1 MATLTV
7 ATKANGALV
16 FPGVLAA
23 AGDSAIDTSVVPFLV
38 DYASSTH
45 DSKRS
50 QINEWVQRSITLS
63 VSDFNSL
70 KQPMHELDSHLI
82 LRSYIVGHSL
92 TLADILIWA
101 SLHSNK
107 ATSSLRKTSTNIT
120 RWYTF
125 IEHTNPWLETTISD
139 LTRTARR
146 HKAAASAAG
155 ASYNIGLKHTANRIV
170 TRFPPEP
177 SGYLHIGHAKAALL
191 NDYFA
196 HEYASER
203 GVLICRFDDTNPSRE
218 SSEFQDSILRDLE
231 LLGVRPDRVS
241 YSSDYFQQMYEG
253 CVRLI
258 RLGKAYADN
267 TPKEVMQDQRRDGVP
282 SACRDMSIK
291 DTLSHLENMKSGS
304 SEGQKWCIRA
314 RISVDNPNKA
324 LRDPVIYRCN
334 LQPHHRTGTIWSI
347 YPTYDFCAPFLDALE
362 GVTHALR
369 TNEYRDRNPQY
380 QWLQQALSLREV
392 DIWDFSRLS
401 FVRTVLSK
409 RKLSLLVEKGVVSG
423 WDDPRMPTVRGIR
436 RRGITVPALREF
448 ILKQGPSQ
456 NIVNLDWT
464 AFWATNKK
472 YIDPVAPRHTAI
484 ASLNAVVA
492 TIDGV
497 TKMTSEEKPRHN
509 KNASLGTKKVFFGK
523 EIFLA
528 QDDAAS
534 LKPDEEFTLMNWGN
548 AIVTSIT
555 ADPHTGTVQDIN
567 LRLHLRGDFKKTDKK
582 LTWLAREPTNTI
594 PVDLVYFDH
603 LINKDKLENGDD
615 LLSCV
620 TPRSEVRV
628 EAWADCGVAGLVED
642 DIVQLDRVG
651 YFRVDC
657 AYKFGGR
664 TVLFNIPAGKG
675 SSLGGR

>member
-1 MATLTV
+1 
-7 ATKANGALV
+7 
-16 FPGVLAA
+16 
-23 AGDSAIDTSVVPFLV
+23 
-38 DYASSTH
+38 
-45 DSKRS
+45 
-50 QINEWVQRSITLS
+50 
-63 VSDFNSL
+63 
-70 KQPMHELDSHLI
+70 MHELDSHLA

-92 TLADILIWA
+92 TLADILTWGT
-101 SLHSNK
+101 LRSNK
-107 ATSSLRKTSTNIT
+107 ASHTLRKTSPNTN

-125 IEHTNPWLETTISD
+125 IENTNPWLNTTISD
-139 LTRTARR
+139 LTR
-146 HKAAASAAG
+146 AAWLKNATASAAG
-155 ASYNIGLKHTANRIV
+155 ASYNIGLSNTTNGIV

-196 HEYASER
+196 HEHASKR
-203 GVLICRFDDTNPSRE
+203 GVLICRFDDTNPSKE

-241 YSSDYFQQMYEG
+241 YSSDYFQELYEG

-258 RLGKAYADN
+258 RLGKAYADD
-267 TPKEVMQDQRRDGVP
+267 TPKELMQDQRRDGLP
-282 SACRDMSIK
+282 SACRDMSIE
-291 DTLSHLENMKSGS
+291 DTLSRLGSMKAGS
-304 SEGQKWCIRA
+304 REGQRWCIRA
-314 RISVDNPNKA
+314 RISIDDPNKA

-334 LQPHHRTGTIWSI
+334 LQPHHRTGATWYI

-380 QWLQQALSLREV
+380 RWVQRALSLREV
-392 DIWDFSRLS
+392 EIWDFSRLS

-436 RRGITVPALREF
+436 RRGMTVPALRDF

-456 NIVNLDWT
+456 NIVNLDWA
-464 AFWATNKK
+464 AFWATNRK
-472 YIDPVAPRHTAI
+472 YIEPVAPRHTAI
-484 ASLNAVVA
+484 VSPNAVLA
-492 TIDGV
+492 TVDGV
-497 TKMTSEEKPRHN
+497 TETTSVEKPRHN

-523 EIFLA
+523 EILLA

-534 LKPDEEFTLMNWGN
+534 LKPDEELTLMNWGN

-555 ADPHTGTVQDIN
+555 TDPHTGTVQDMKF
-567 LRLHLRGDFKKTDKK
+567 RLHLDGDFKKTDKK
-582 LTWLAREPTNTI
+582 LTWLAREPTNAV
-594 PVDLVYFDH
+594 PVDLVYFYH
-603 LINKDKLENGDD
+603 LISKDKLENRDD

-620 TPRSEVRV
+620 TPQSEARV

-642 DIVQLDRVG
+642 DIVQFDRVG
-651 YFRVDC
+651 YFRVDR
-657 AYKFGGR
+657 AYTGGGR
-664 TVLFNIPAGKG
+664 AVLFNIPTGKG
-675 SSLGGR
+675 SSFVGGR

>member
-16 FPGVLAA
+16 LPAVLAA
-23 AGDSAIDTSVVPFLV
+23 TYLSMNCDYKVTIEYKDVRTLERGEILNLATDVGDTAVDGSVVYFLV
-38 DYASSTH
+38 NRTGFTH
-45 DSKRS
+45 GPQQT
-50 QINEWVQRSITLS
+50 QI
-63 VSDFNSL
+63 SDWIQQDTALFTPDFISL
-70 KQPMHELDSHLI
+70 RQPMHELDSHLT
-82 LRSYIVGHSL
+82 LRSYIIGYSL
-92 TLADILIWA
+92 TLADILTWA
-101 SLHSNK
+101 TLRSNK
-107 ATSSLRKTSTNIT
+107 ASPTLRKASTNVN
-120 RWYTF
+120 RW
-125 IEHTNPWLETTISD
+125 
-139 LTRTARR
+139 
-146 HKAAASAAG
+146 
-155 ASYNIGLKHTANRIV
+155 
-170 TRFPPEP
+170 FPPEP

-203 GVLICRFDDTNPSRE
+203 GVLIE
-218 SSEFQDSILRDLE
+218 SSEFQDSILKDLE
-231 LLGVRPDRVS
+231 LLGVRPDR
-241 YSSDYFQQMYEG
+241 MYDG

-258 RLGKAYADN
+258 RLGKAYAGN
-267 TPKEVMQDQRRDGVP
+267 TPKELMQDQRRDGLP
-282 SACRDMSIK
+282 SACRDMSVE
-291 DTLSHLENMKSGS
+291 DTLSRLESMKSGS
-304 SEGQKWCIRA
+304 QEGQQWCIRA
-314 RISVDNPNKA
+314 RISIDNPNKA

-334 LQPHHRTGTIWSI
+334 SQPHHRTGTTWAI

-380 QWLQQALSLREV
+380 HWVQQALSLREV
-392 DIWDFSRLS
+392 DIWDFPRLS

-436 RRGITVPALREF
+436 QRGMTVPALREF

-456 NIVNLDWT
+456 NVVNLDWA

-472 YIDPVAPRHTAI
+472 YIDPAAPRHTAI
-484 ASLNAVVA
+484 VSLNAVSA
-492 TIDGV
+492 TVDGV
-497 TKMTSEEKPRHN
+497 AETTCVDRPRHN
-509 KNASLGTKKVFFGK
+509 KNASLGTKKVFFGR
-523 EIFLA
+523 EILLA

-534 LKPDEEFTLMNWGN
+534 LKPDQELTLMNWGN

-555 ADPHTGTVQDIN
+555 TDPHTGTVQEVK
-567 LRLHLRGDFKKTDKK
+567 LHLHLEGDFKKTDKK
-582 LTWLAREPTNTI
+582 VTWLAREPTNTV

-603 LINKDKLENGDD
+603 LINKDKLESGDD

-620 TPRSEVRV
+620 TPQSEVRV
-628 EAWADCGVAGLVED
+628 EAWADCGVAGFVED

-657 AYKFGGR
+657 AYNSGGR
-664 TVLFNIPAGKG
+664 AVLFDIPTGK
-675 SSLGGR
+675 SSSFVGGRG